1 MRKVAVLGSTGS
13 IGTQTLAAVERN
25 VSDFQIVSLAAGSN
39 APLLVE
45 QAQKFRPSLAVL
57 SYPPKDFVP
66 PPIPGVRWLLGETA
80 DAALEGAD
88 TALVALVGFAG
99 LRCSLAAIRR
109 GMRVCLANKETLV
122 TGGELVM
129 SEISRCGAELL
140 PVDSEHAAIHQC
152 LAARGENMPARLIL
166 TASGGPF
173 RTWTKEQMRTATPEQ
188 ALRHPSWSMGRRIT
202 VDSATMMNKGLEII
216 EAHWLFSQT
225 PCPIDVLI
233 HPQSIIHSM
242 VEYADGAVMAQMG
255 APDMRGPI
263 LYALGYPQRLEG
275 GVPPLDLAKTGQL
288 DFEAPDEQRFPALRL
303 AREVI
308 AAGGIAGAVYNAADE
323 VAVERFLAGVC
334 GFLDIAH
341 AVEHALQSVPQKAQP
356 TLEDIVSADQAARA
370 IAAAYL
376 ERK

>member
-13 IGTQTLAAVERN
+13 IGTQTLAAIERN

-57 SYPPKDFVP
+57 SHPPRDFVP

-109 GMRVCLANKETLV
+109 GLRVCLANKETLV
-122 TGGELVM
+122 AGGELVM

-152 LAARGENMPARLIL
+152 LASRGEDMPTRLIL

-188 ALRHPSWSMGRRIT
+188 ALRHPNWSMGRRIT

-242 VEYADGAVMAQMG
+242 VEYADGAVMAQLG

-263 LYALGYPQRLEG
+263 LYALGYPRRLEG
-275 GVPPLDLAKTGQL
+275 GVPALDLAKIGRL

-323 VAVERFLAGVC
+323 VAVERFLAGAC

-341 AVEHALQSVPQKAQP
+341 AVEHALQSIPQKAQP
-356 TLEDIVSADQAARA
+356 TLEDIVSADRAARA
-370 IAAAYL
+370 TAAAYL